1 MHGAARG
8 VVQIAHG
15 LGEHVGRYAEL
26 ADFLTKAG
34 LVVYGND
41 HRGHGQTAQSA
52 QHFGDFGPA
61 GFDQLVQDMVSLS
74 VIAKGEH
81 PGKPAVRVRVRTH

>member
-1 MHGAARG
+1 MRYCEPNDFLFTSSDGLPIECVRWDKRGAARG

-26 ADFLTKAG
+26 ADFLIKAG

-52 QHFGDFGPA
+52 QHFGELNRRNA
-61 GFDQLVQDMVSLS
+61 GYVS
-74 VIAKGEH
+74 
-81 PGKPAVRVRVRTH
+81 